1 MIHRFLPINCETIKS
16 GANEIE
22 EERHLIIK
30 EDKIDDI
37 QLLNTKALLLSSYL
51 INSNE
56 QRMKFEMG
64 EIEELIENDF
74 LNLD

>member
-1 MIHRFLPINCETIKS
+1 MIWRFLPANCEIIKS
-16 GANEIE
+16 VANEIE

-37 QLLNTKALLLSSYL
+37 ELLNTKALLLSSYL
-51 INSNE
+51 INNNE

>member
-1 MIHRFLPINCETIKS
+1 MMKS

-51 INSNE
+51 INNNE
-56 QRMKFEMG
+56 QKMKFEMV
-64 EIEELIENDF
+64 EIEELI
-74 LNLD
+74 

>member
-1 MIHRFLPINCETIKS
+1 M
-16 GANEIE
+16 
-22 EERHLIIK
+22 IIK

-51 INSNE
+51 INNNE

-74 LNLD
+74 LNLDEFIFKFK

>member
-1 MIHRFLPINCETIKS
+1 
-16 GANEIE
+16 
-22 EERHLIIK
+22 LIIK

-51 INSNE
+51 INNNE

-74 LNLD
+74 LNLDEFIFKFK